1 MSLGDHSL
9 HGGVGFFVAYVVVAA
24 FSLPGAVIM
33 TLAAGG
39 IFGVLTGTVVV
50 SFASTIGDTLAFL
63 ASRLMLRDVVESRF
77 GDRL

>member
-1 MSLGDHSL
+1 M
-9 HGGVGFFVAYVVVAA
+9 AYVVVAA

-50 SFASTIGDTLAFL
+50 SFASTIGATLAFL